1 MFKWIGIITV
11 FLSSAFFGFYKASA
25 LKFREKRLLCICVFI
40 EDLAVR
46 IRMGEEM
53 KSIISAIGKDAG
65 FYLEGYEI
73 KFSEDNLTKT
83 DISLVRDFI
92 KELGMGD
99 IEAELK
105 RCNTYK
111 ELFLREFKIAE
122 VQMKEKGSLYGKL
135 GIFCGMIIG
144 IVFI

>member
-1 MFKWIGIITV
+1 
-11 FLSSAFFGFYKASA
+11 
-25 LKFREKRLLCICVFI
+25 
-40 EDLAVR
+40 
-46 IRMGEEM
+46 MGEEM

-83 DISLVRDFI
+83 DISLAKDFI
-92 KELGMGD
+92 RELGMGD

-105 RCNTYK
+105 RCGTYK
-111 ELFLREFKIAE
+111 ELFLREFKVAE
-122 VQMKEKGSLYGKL
+122 QQMKEKGSLYGKL
-135 GIFCGMIIG
+135 GIFGGMIIG